1 MGLGDWFKTVVEQY
15 GLHIAITIGGVVDYV
30 NQVQRGD
37 KCWNVMG
44 FIIHLLN
51 AVFFGW
57 AVATL
62 ASGYEYNIEVVKV
75 SGAVGAFLGVRV
87 ADLLTYKILGDRR
100 AK

>member
-1 MGLGDWFKTVVEQY
+1 
-15 GLHIAITIGGVVDYV
+15 
-30 NQVQRGD
+30 
-37 KCWNVMG
+37 
-44 FIIHLLN
+44 LLN

-62 ASGYEYNIEVVKV
+62 AGGYDYNIEIVKV

-87 ADLLTYKILGDRR
+87 ADLLQYKILGDRR